1 MQLWEKVR
9 DFLKPPKDDLSLEV
23 PVDKVKKDFTRDEYQ
38 IDYFSFFDTNNSG
51 VFYDDVYRVSAQA
64 QKIDIYRQTSRIDSV
79 AVALGILTD
88 EIIYTE
94 EFKEPLVLHCDVDNT
109 KIEGAIKESFENIMN
124 LFNISKNIYQLVL
137 STYVD
142 GQMNVF
148 LDYGKGGGVSKI
160 ILLDP
165 RFLTFN
171 LKENKYKYLDVQGA
185 NTLFHSRAID
195 PAKIR
200 EYQIEQIASANFGL
214 ISDDGLVLSEIEKIV
229 KTANQLKTLED
240 LLIPLRFSRSI
251 SRRVFNVDVSD
262 LPNSKAEAYM
272 RNIANKFK
280 YRKEYNTQTGE
291 IKNQQHMT
299 SMVEDYWISSRGGQK
314 GITVDLLDEQ
324 GNLGQLEDIKL
335 FQRKLY
341 QGIGIPENRI
351 TDENGQ
357 TNSVFDLAADQITND
372 DIQFFMKVRRIR
384 TVYTDFFKNIMKRDL
399 VSKKVLTEAQFNDL
413 KDQIDIKFSSEN
425 QFMERM
431 RITLF
436 MRKLDAWG
444 SAREYAGK
452 LFGVRYL
459 YKLIFGLDEKETD
472 EILKELEKES
482 KDPLLKGFYQQPSE
496 DGVDFE

>member
-1 MQLWEKVR
+1 MNLLEKVR
-9 DFLKPPKDDLSLEV
+9 DFLTPPKGDIPAEV
-23 PVDKVKKDFTRDEYQ
+23 PVDKIKKDFTQDEYQ
-38 IDYFSFFDTNNSG
+38 IDYYSFFDTNNG
-51 VFYDDVYRVSAQA
+51 GAFYDDIYRVSTQA
-64 QKIDIYRQTSRIDSV
+64 QKIDIYRQTAKIDSV

-88 EIIYTE
+88 EIVYTE
-94 EFKEPLVLHCDVDNT
+94 EFKSPLTLHCDIDND
-109 KIEGAIKESFENIMN
+109 KIEGAIKESFESIMN
-124 LFNISKNIYQLVL
+124 LMNMPKNIYQLVL
-137 STYVD
+137 STYID
-142 GQMNVF
+142 GQMCVF
-148 LDYGKGGGVSKI
+148 LDYENSKGISKI

-171 LKENKYKYLDVQGA
+171 LNENKYKYLDIEGS
-185 NTLFHSRAID
+185 NSLFYPRTLT
-195 PAKIR
+195 PGKLR
-200 EYQIEQIASANFGL
+200 EYQIEQIVSSNFGL
-214 ISDDGLVLSEIEKIV
+214 LSDDGIVLSELEKII

-272 RNIANKFK
+272 RSVANKFK

-299 SMVEDYWISSRGGQK
+299 SMVEDYWIASRGGQK

-351 TDENGQ
+351 TDESGQ
-357 TNSVFDLAADQITND
+357 SSSVFDLAADQITND

-384 TVYTDFFKNIMKRDL
+384 NVYTDFFKNILKRDL
-399 VSKKVLTEAQFNDL
+399 ISKKILDEKQFNEL
-413 KDQIDIKFSSEN
+413 KNQIDIKFSSEN

-459 YKLIFGLDEKETD
+459 YKLIFGLDEKEAD

-482 KDPLLKGFYQQPSE
+482 KDPLLQGFYAKPEGE
-496 DGVDFE
+496 DF